1 MNVAAL
7 LKAKGSRVVT
17 TRRES
22 SIQTLLR
29 RMALERIGALIV
41 TGPGD
46 ERIVGI
52 ISERDIVRG
61 LAEHGA
67 AVLNMRVS
75 DLMTHTVKTCAP
87 HDSMKHV
94 MTVMTRGRIR
104 HLPVVD
110 GSGLC
115 GIVSI
120 GDVVKYRL
128 EEMEL
133 EVNVLRD
140 ACMVGRV
147 ALAS

>member
-1 MNVAAL
+1 
-7 LKAKGSRVVT
+7 
-17 TRRES
+17 
-22 SIQTLLR
+22 
-29 RMALERIGALIV
+29 MALERIGALIV

-61 LAEHGA
+61 MAEHGV

-75 DLMTHTVKTCAP
+75 GLMTYAVKTCAP
-87 HDSMKHV
+87 HDSLKHV
-94 MTVMTRGRIR
+94 MVVMTLGRIR

-110 GSGLC
+110 GSRLC
-115 GIVSI
+115 GMVSI
-120 GDVVKYRL
+120 GDVVKNRL
-128 EEMEL
+128 QEMEL

-140 ACMVGRV
+140 ACLAGRV

>member
-7 LKAKGSRVVT
+7 LKAKGTRVVT
-17 TRRES
+17 TRSETP
-22 SIQTLLR
+22 IQTVMHRLT
-29 RMALERIGALIV
+29 LERIGAAVV

-46 ERIVGI
+46 ERIIGI

-61 LAEHGA
+61 MAEHGV
-67 AVLNMRVS
+67 AVLSMRVS
-75 DLMTHTVKTCAP
+75 GLMTHSIKTCAP
-87 HDSMKHV
+87 HDSIKHV
-94 MTVMTRGRIR
+94 MAVMTLSRIR

-110 GSGLC
+110 GTALR

-133 EVNVLRD
+133 EVNVLRE
-140 ACMVGRV
+140 ACMAGRV